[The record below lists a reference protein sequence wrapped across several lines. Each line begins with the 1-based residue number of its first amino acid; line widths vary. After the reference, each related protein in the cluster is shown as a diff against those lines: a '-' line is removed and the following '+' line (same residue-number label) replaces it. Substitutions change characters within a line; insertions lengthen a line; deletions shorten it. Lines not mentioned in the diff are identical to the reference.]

1 MKKLNAAA
9 AAALAALIAAMLAIS
24 APCAAAEEG
33 AATTQDGSKGNDPAV
48 QKKPDVGYFTVQPD
62 FVTNLASPNPAD
74 RLHYVRIRVCLM
86 LGNEK
91 DREVVAGMEP
101 AIKDAVMTVLGAK
114 EFTQVAS
121 PDGRE
126 KIRIECRDKIMGL
139 MQSKVGTAVVQDVLF
154 LSYMF
159 Q

>member
-1 MKKLNAAA
+1 MTAKIHSALRDAMAAILAVLLAAA
-9 AAALAALIAAMLAIS
+9 A
-24 APCAAAEEG
+24 PCAFAADEAPAAESAEG
-33 AATTQDGSKGNDPAV
+33 GAQAP
-48 QKKPDVGYFTVQPD
+48 QKEDVGYFTLTPD

-86 LGNEK
+86 LESEK
-91 DREVVAGMEP
+91 DQDLVAGMEP

-126 KIRIECRDKIMGL
+126 NIRVECREKIMEL
-139 MQSKVGTAVVQDVLF
+139 MQSKVGSPVVQDVLF

>member
-1 MKKLNAAA
+1 MRKMNAALK
-9 AAALAALIAAMLAIS
+9 AALAAVLAAMLAA
-24 APCAAAEEG
+24 APCAMAEEEAPAAENPEG
-33 AATTQDGSKGNDPAV
+33 SDPSV
-48 QKKPDVGYFTVQPD
+48 QKKPDMGYFTVQPD
-62 FVTNLASPNPAD
+62 FVTSLASPNPAD

-86 LGNEK
+86 LGNDK

-139 MQSKVGTAVVQDVLF
+139 MQAKVGTAVVQDVLF